1 MTKSF
6 NIKNVCADFI
16 LKRKEIN
23 RLRKFV
29 LSSSETVSH
38 DQWVEEEHEKERVAR
53 GITDVLL
60 QEIKLNAFRKVSSGS
75 ENSLVEIIAR
85 LMDTTMYRLPVDY
98 EIEVTRAE
106 RQSIASKN
114 CKVQQQKG
122 SREDKSDLIIRVIFR
137 SK

>member
-1 MTKSF
+1 M
-6 NIKNVCADFI
+6 
-16 LKRKEIN
+16 
-23 RLRKFV
+23 

-38 DQWVEEEHEKERVAR
+38 DQWVEEEHEKERVSR

-60 QEIKLNAFRKVSSGS
+60 QEIKLNAFCKVSSGS
-75 ENSLVEIIAR
+75 ENLLVEIIAQ

-114 CKVQQQKG
+114 CKV
-122 SREDKSDLIIRVIFR
+122 
-137 SK
+137 